1 MQLIFG
7 THNQNKVEE
16 IAKILPSGHI
26 IKSLTDL
33 NFNSE
38 IEESGTTL
46 EENALIKATT
56 IFNIFKKDCFA
67 DDTGL
72 MVNALGGRPGVF
84 SARYAGNKKI
94 AKDNTNKLL
103 SELKGVEDRR
113 ALFKTVIALILEGN
127 KYLFEGV
134 IKGEISTS
142 PKGQDGFGYDPIF
155 IPEKYELTFAQLT
168 MHEKNKISHR
178 SRAFKKLIEFL
189 KSKNSI

>member
-16 IAKILPSGHI
+16 IAKILPSGYT

-67 DDTGL
+67 DDSGL

-155 IPEKYELTFAQLT
+155 IPEKHELTFAQLT

-189 KSKNSI
+189 KS

>member
-16 IAKILPSGHI
+16 ISKILPSGYI

-67 DDTGL
+67 DDSGL

>member
-16 IAKILPSGHI
+16 ISKILPSGYI
-26 IKSLTDL
+26 IKSLADL

-67 DDTGL
+67 DDSGL

-155 IPEKYELTFAQLT
+155 MPEKYELTFAQLT

>member
-16 IAKILPSGHI
+16 IAKILPSGYI

-94 AKDNTNKLL
+94 AKDNTNKTIEAGKVGYNWLIRPQLL
-103 SELKGVEDRR
+103 WLVDKAEYKERKIIKNCLVNRGHS
-113 ALFKTVIALILEGN
+113 ILN
-127 KYLFEGV
+127 
-134 IKGEISTS
+134 
-142 PKGQDGFGYDPIF
+142 D
-155 IPEKYELTFAQLT
+155 
-168 MHEKNKISHR
+168 
-178 SRAFKKLIEFL
+178 
-189 KSKNSI
+189 

>member
-16 IAKILPSGHI
+16 ITKILPSGYV

-33 NFNSE
+33 NFNTE

-46 EENALIKATT
+46 EENALIKATS

-67 DDTGL
+67 DDSGL
-72 MVNALGGRPGVF
+72 MVNALGGRPGVL
-84 SARYAGNKKI
+84 SARYAGNQKI
-94 AKDNTNKLL
+94 AKDNTDKLL
-103 SELKGVEDRR
+103 SELKGVNDRR

-134 IKGEISTS
+134 IK
-142 PKGQDGFGYDPIF
+142 
-155 IPEKYELTFAQLT
+155 
-168 MHEKNKISHR
+168 
-178 SRAFKKLIEFL
+178 
-189 KSKNSI
+189 

>member
-16 IAKILPSGHI
+16 ITKILPSGYV

-33 NFNSE
+33 NFNTE

-46 EENALIKATT
+46 EENALIKATS

-67 DDTGL
+67 DDSGL
-72 MVNALGGRPGVF
+72 MVNALGGRPGVL
-84 SARYAGNKKI
+84 SARYAGNQKI
-94 AKDNTNKLL
+94 AKDNTDKLL
-103 SELKGVEDRR
+103 SELKGVNDRR
-113 ALFKTVIALILEGN
+113 AQFKTVIALILGGN

-142 PKGQDGFGYDPIF
+142 PKGQYGFGYDPIF
-155 IPEKYELTFAQLT
+155 IPEKHELTFAQLT

-178 SRAFKKLIEFL
+178 ARAFKKLVRFL
-189 KSKNSI
+189 KS